1 MITFEQV
8 NCFRAVY
15 EQGSY
20 SAGSRL
26 IGKDRTTVR
35 EHVLALEDIL
45 GEALFTIQGKKAHP
59 TPLANHLYPRARH
72 LAKQAM
78 DFESVAF
85 SSQQLALTQ
94 LTLCYDIQVP
104 SQLLAD
110 IDRRVS
116 VVFPHL
122 SLKWLQRDRDQAS
135 TLLEKGLAHFAMLPT
150 MRNLIPPE
158 QMGLVRMGSCVYG
171 VYVHPDSPLAKR
183 EHVSIQDL
191 TEYPQLVSSNV
202 FVTGEKTMQ
211 ISSECH
217 EVNSVDLMVRLLANR
232 GWAVINSLDARIY
245 EQQGGIQRVD
255 ITDLVHDY
263 RTSLALFYSF
273 AFDSNPTIKKCIQLI
288 RESCRELLI

>member
-20 SAGSRL
+20 SAGSRA

-35 EHVLALEDIL
+35 EHVLALEDVL
-45 GEALFTIQGKKAHP
+45 GEALFTIQGKSAHP
-59 TPLANHLYPRARH
+59 TAFATHLYPRARH
-72 LAKQAM
+72 LVKQAM

-85 SSQQLALTQ
+85 STQHLALTQ

-110 IDRRVS
+110 VDRRIS
-116 VVFPHL
+116 AVFPHL
-122 SLKWLQRDRDQAS
+122 TMKWLQRDRQQAS
-135 TLLEKGLAHFAMLPT
+135 TMLEKGLAHFALLPT
-150 MRNLIPPE
+150 MRNLTPPE
-158 QMGLVRMGSCVYG
+158 RMGLVRMGSCGYG
-171 VYVHPDSPLAKR
+171 VYVHPNSPLTK
-183 EHVSIQDL
+183 EEQVSIQDL

-232 GWAVINSLDARIY
+232 GWAVINSLDAKIY
-245 EQQGGIQRVD
+245 EEQGLIQRINVAE
-255 ITDLVHDY
+255 LVHDY

-273 AFDSNPTIKKCIQLI
+273 AHESNPTIKRCIQLI
-288 RESCRELLI
+288 RESCRELLN